1 MAGRRNVSEEDM
13 SRLDVIIHAL
23 ADVERTI
30 EQSMSGKK
38 SKPPNPYSTSSTR
51 EDPGSRNPKQ
61 PRNLF
66 FVSEQAR
73 MWEQG
78 HQAGIAGHNF
88 ESRQTAAKEG
98 YRAGVDT
105 LGRLN
110 PAKVLTDIRNI
121 GIELKTLKTALA
133 KTNVV
138 GRVDLKIVEGYTT
151 AGLPLEFATALARDE
166 ANHDSILALWR
177 ADWKAQ
183 YQDDDPLLVAILDGR
198 LSEAQGKA
206 LHAVRSDHPEM
217 VTEVINQT
225 LTFEWADQLLH
236 AGFNGHIEAVEA
248 ARLGAEP
255 RIVVKIQDL
264 KGVDV
269 EALPPRRTSGV

>member
-1 MAGRRNVSEEDM
+1 MVVRRNVSEEDM
-13 SRLDVIIHAL
+13 SRLDVIIHSL

-30 EQSMSGKK
+30 QQSMTGNKPKPSNPYLK
-38 SKPPNPYSTSSTR
+38 SKGQGRHNISYPMHNPM
-51 EDPGSRNPKQ
+51 NQ
-61 PRNLF
+61 NA
-66 FVSEQAR
+66 Q

-78 HQAGIAGHNF
+78 YQAGIAGHKF
-88 ESRQTAAKEG
+88 ESRQSVAREG
-98 YRAGVDT
+98 YQAGKEAS
-105 LGRLN
+105 GRID
-110 PAKVLTDIRNI
+110 PAKVLPDIRNI

-177 ADWKAQ
+177 AEWKAQ

-206 LHAVRSDHPEM
+206 LHAVRSDHPEL

-248 ARLGAEP
+248 ARLGADP
-255 RIVVKIQDL
+255 RIVVKIQNL
-264 KGVDV
+264 KGVNV

>member
-1 MAGRRNVSEEDM
+1 MVVRQNVSEEDIA
-13 SRLDVIIHAL
+13 RLDVIIHSL

-30 EQSMSGKK
+30 EQSMSGNIP
-38 SKPPNPYSTSSTR
+38 KPSNPYLMRKGQGRHNISY
-51 EDPGSRNPKQ
+51 PMNHPMNQ
-61 PRNLF
+61 NA
-66 FVSEQAR
+66 Q

-78 HQAGIAGHNF
+78 YQAGIAGHKF
-88 ESRQTAAKEG
+88 ESRHSVAREG
-98 YRAGVDT
+98 YQAGKEAS
-105 LGRLN
+105 GRID
-110 PAKVLTDIRNI
+110 PAKVLPDIRNI
-121 GIELKTLKTALA
+121 GLELKTLKTALA

-138 GRVDLKIVEGYTT
+138 GRVNLKIVEGYTT

-177 ADWKAQ
+177 AEWKAQ

-206 LHAVRSDHPEM
+206 LHAVRSDHPEL

-248 ARLGAEP
+248 ARLGADP